1 MRKRFFFFDPLKT
14 FYLYAK
20 KKQNKNK
27 NKQNLL
33 NYQLYPYNQAVHHN
47 TIPHGMIQRF
57 FYMLEIICHVINLN
71 IQDKNDMS
79 LNSSPDPEKP
89 NSFKV

>member
-1 MRKRFFFFDPLKT
+1 MP
-14 FYLYAK
+14 K
-20 KKQNKNK
+20 KKQNK

-57 FYMLEIICHVINLN
+57 FYMWEIICHVINLN

-89 NSFKV
+89 NRFPWKKSPH